1 MAAGTGGIVGIFTV
15 EIPPALQIS
24 HAHGGGG
31 EKHTQATADHR
42 ATGIGS
48 NCPEIINLFQVGYGD
63 GGGKGTGCLVGGNR
77 YLVVPGGGGGDCSS
91 SVLIAPADLHRGV
104 LPARAVEDAGKHG
117 RLPRRLGDTHRP
129 ETGRDDGLGNGG
141 GGANQRA
148 KGEKEGFM
156 DAYRSHDIILSV
168 ALRAGQRVA
177 WVKRKNSQP

>member
-1 MAAGTGGIVGIFTV
+1 MVEESAASNQSFMLETSDGGKQLLSGSVATGTGGIVGIFTV

-91 SVLIAPADLHRGV
+91 SVLISPADFHCGV
-104 LPARAVEDAGKHG
+104 LPTGAVQHSGKHG
-117 RLPRRLGDTHRP
+117 RLPRRLVYTHRP
-129 ETGRDDGLGNGG
+129 ETGRDDGLGTTG
-141 GGANQRA
+141 
-148 KGEKEGFM
+148 
-156 DAYRSHDIILSV
+156 V
-168 ALRAGQRVA
+168 
-177 WVKRKNSQP
+177 VKQEN